1 MSFKYNKDALKEN
14 LSIEEVFDLV
24 SELGGDP
31 IMGNG
36 LFTARTICH
45 GGDSHK
51 LYYYENTHL
60 FHCYTGC
67 GDTSFDIYDLILKVN
82 KTNGI
87 KNFSLSRAIVFVAKY
102 FGYTSET
109 FEFENN
115 QDSIEDWRIIND
127 FKRNKEKNTLQTIE
141 LKTYD
146 DKILNYLPHPFIYPW
161 YKEGI
166 TFEVMNSKGIC
177 YDPIYEGVVIPHYD
191 INGNLIG
198 IRERTLIKENEIY
211 GKYRPAIIN
220 GKMYN
225 HPLSFNLYNLNFS
238 KDNIKTTQ
246 KAVIYEG
253 EKSCLKHA
261 SYFGEEN
268 DISVAC
274 CGSNLIN
281 YQVKL
286 LLSLGI
292 KEIVI
297 AFDKQYQ
304 EIGDEEWQKWVIK
317 LKTIYNKYNGY
328 CNISYLFDKEN
339 LLQYKSSP
347 IDEGRDKF
355 IKLFQNRIILE

>member
-1 MSFKYNKDALKEN
+1 MYKYNKKELKEE
-14 LSIEEVFDLV
+14 LTLEQIYDLLT
-24 SELGGDP
+24 ELGAEP
-31 IMGNG
+31 ILKDNCIICK
-36 LFTARTICH
+36 TICH
-45 GGDSHK
+45 NSDLANASHK
-51 LYYYENTHL
+51 LYYYSNTNL

-67 GDTSFDIYDLILKVN
+67 GDTSFDIYGLILKVN

-87 KNFSLSRAIVFVAKY
+87 KNFSLSNAIAFVAKY

-115 QDSIEDWRIIND
+115 QDSIEDWKIIND
-127 FKRNKEKNTLQTIE
+127 FKRNKEKNSSQIIE

-191 INGNLIG
+191 IKGNLIG

-238 KDNIKTTQ
+238 KDNIKITQ
-246 KAVIYEG
+246 KAIIYEG
-253 EKSCLKHA
+253 KRQSRPSPLFHVTA
-261 SYFGEEN
+261 WGY
-268 DISVAC
+268 I
-274 CGSNLIN
+274 LIN
-281 YQVKL
+281 IANGQLNRK
-286 LLSLGI
+286 I
-292 KEIVI
+292 KVVRE
-297 AFDKQYQ
+297 
-304 EIGDEEWQKWVIK
+304 
-317 LKTIYNKYNGY
+317 
-328 CNISYLFDKEN
+328 S
-339 LLQYKSSP
+339 KS
-347 IDEGRDKF
+347 
-355 IKLFQNRIILE
+355 